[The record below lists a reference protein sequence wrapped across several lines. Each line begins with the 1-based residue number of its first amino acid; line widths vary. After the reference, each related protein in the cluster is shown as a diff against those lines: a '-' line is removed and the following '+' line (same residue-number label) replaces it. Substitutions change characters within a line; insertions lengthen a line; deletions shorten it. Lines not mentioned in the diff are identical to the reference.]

1 MPKRYKGKKRDINKK
16 IITFYICNLLQ
27 ITLNFKSEF
36 ASMNAVL

>member
-1 MPKRYKGKKRDINKK
+1 MPKRYKGKKRDIKK
-16 IITFYICNLLQ
+16 IITFYICNLPQ